1 MRYFILLFLVLGG
14 FSLSAQ
20 KVVVTGYAP
29 NYIGQEI
36 KVFRIKDYLSDQ
48 LTLVSSA
55 TVAEDS
61 TFEMSFFSEEI
72 EKVMIRCENNR
83 SYMYVEPGAKYN
95 VLFPERNK
103 YEPKLPSGNS
113 VEMTFYDLDSLD
125 INYKILRFQRW
136 YDYFV
141 GGTYHLRNDKENAE
155 FAAYLDTFKTNVHN
169 YYLPDTSQN
178 SFFLKTYIRYSI
190 AGLDNIN
197 SLAERGRY
205 EKYDFY
211 LKKYPVSYTNDLY
224 MDYLTAFYEKA
235 IPRLTNKVNEKFYNG
250 VIQSSPTMIFN
261 ALGLEYTLTNPKI
274 RELVMI
280 QSLAE
285 AYYSDEY
292 PKTNIEMILD
302 SLSQNCLFE
311 AHEDI
316 AKNVL
321 DRLTDLVPGGRAPNF
336 VLHQDESAPKTL
348 TNYKGKHLYIQFLDP
363 RSESNMRELEI
374 MKDMHARYKDYVQF
388 LTIYPN
394 YEDSPEESKEVLNSL
409 PWDSYEVERDHSII
423 ERYRIVNYTQFVL
436 IDAAGNVVASPAPKP
451 TPDGEY
457 DTIDRTFYYLKQ
469 QMDQEH

>member
-1 MRYFILLFLVLGG
+1 MRYLILLLLVLSG

-20 KVVVTGYAP
+20 KVVISGYAP
-29 NYIGQEI
+29 EYVGQEM

-48 LTLVSSA
+48 TTLISSA
-55 TVAEDS
+55 TVAKDS
-61 TFEMSFFSEEI
+61 TFELSFFSEEI
-72 EKVMIRCENNR
+72 EKVILRCDNNR
-83 SYMYVEPGAKYN
+83 SHLYIEPGATYS
-95 VLFPERNK
+95 VFFPERNK
-103 YEPKLPSGNS
+103 YEPKLPSGNT
-113 VEMTFYDLDSLD
+113 VELTFYDLDSLD

-141 GGTYHLRNDKENAE
+141 GGTYHLRNDKEAVE
-155 FAAYLDTFKTNVHN
+155 FAAYLDTFKTNVYN
-169 YYLPDTSQN
+169 YYLPDTSEN

-197 SLAERGRY
+197 TLAERGRY

-211 LKKYPVSYTNDLY
+211 LEKYPVCYKNDIY
-224 MDYLTAFYEKA
+224 MDYMTAFYDKT
-235 IPRLTNKVNEKFYNG
+235 IHQLHRVTSEKFYQG
-250 VIQSSPTMIFN
+250 VVQSSPTMIYN
-261 ALGLEYTLTNPKI
+261 ALGAEYTLSNMKL

-292 PKTNIEMILD
+292 PKTNIETILD

-321 DRLTDLVPGGRAPNF
+321 DRLTDLVPGGKAPNF
-336 VLHQDESAPKTL
+336 VLHQDESSPKTL
-348 TNYKGKHLYIQFLDP
+348 LDYKDKHLYIHFLDP
-363 RSESNMRELEI
+363 RIESNMRELEI
-374 MKDMHARYKDYVQF
+374 MKDMHTRYKDYVQF
-388 LTIYPN
+388 LTIYPK
-394 YEDSPEESKEVLNSL
+394 YENSPKSSLEKLKEL
-409 PWDSYEVERDHSII
+409 PWDSFEVEKDHSIL
-423 ERYRIVNYTQFVL
+423 ERYQVVNFAQFVL
-436 IDAAGNVVASPAPKP
+436 IDAAGNIVASPAPKP

-469 QMDQEH
+469 QMDQGN